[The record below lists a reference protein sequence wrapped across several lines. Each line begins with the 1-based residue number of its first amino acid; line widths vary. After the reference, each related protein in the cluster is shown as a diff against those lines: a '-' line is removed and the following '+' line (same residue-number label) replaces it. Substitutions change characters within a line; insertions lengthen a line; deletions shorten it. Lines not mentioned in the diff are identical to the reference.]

1 MGTMTGTPY
10 QPRFMA
16 VDDAGIP
23 DGIDD
28 FAVITHNHCVTY
40 PPAPPRACWIAARFA
55 GDNCQVFT
63 ALGENDDVTDPLTLA
78 GANLVTWLPVAVT
91 PVNPICVLSTL
102 DAL

>member
-40 PPAPPRACWIAARFA
+40 PPAPPSAFWTPARFA
-55 GDNCQVFT
+55 GDNCHVFT
-63 ALGENDDVTDPLTLA
+63 ALGEKDDVTDPPRLP
-78 GANLVTWLPVAVT
+78 GANIVTGLPDAVT
-91 PVNPICVLSTL
+91 PVNPIWVFSTL